1 MAPEPSLLVTTAY
14 ELTDTSTVNSDTD
27 MPLIGEGHQKRLHL
41 YRADS
46 AAKCGTY
53 AYF

>member
-1 MAPEPSLLVTTAY
+1 MLINTAY

-27 MPLIGEGHQKRLHL
+27 MPLIWEGHHNRLHL